1 MNVKS
6 RALEVTLSWIAMT
19 VGAVLLT
26 GSAFLPRGS
35 IVFAAA
41 LGLGVALMPAGLI
54 AIITSYA
61 SASVIERSL
70 RIKIDEIGAD
80 LKKSLERLDSATEF
94 LDRSH
99 KLGVRM
105 VYAERRQASHE
116 FLTYV
121 AGYMQNPALPQ
132 RQVVFVGSSLKGVI
146 QEDPMLAEKLENIL
160 AMAVERPDSC
170 TCHFLLTHPFY
181 SRYREAQED
190 RPRTG
195 IAKEILHAIAWIER
209 GRHNSQNIVTKV
221 YKGTPTCFMIAT
233 TERMIINPYPY
244 EVEAYKC
251 FCLEVQKTERADS
264 IFQAFYI
271 NHYYKPWYGEE
282 KREDHY
288 LQPNALDYQHHDLD
302 GPIEP
307 LALRVL
313 GAPDKYGDFF
323 VIPDLGSF
331 YLAVNIRGLS
341 AEIPFD
347 RKTDGSQMVMRLSKF
362 LEVRL
367 LNLAPGAAQLWE
379 KVGQIEL
386 DENRNGFWHDRLDNK
401 GLAAYSMLGVFDIEN
416 ENPLVHGPD
425 SNERIRGSA
434 LPILWKWLVP
444 TAKEQLPR

>member
-1 MNVKS
+1 M
-6 RALEVTLSWIAMT
+6 RTLEVTLSWIALT
-19 VGAVLLT
+19 VGAVLLLL
-26 GSAFLPRGS
+26 SPFLPRDGLM
-35 IVFAAA
+35 FNLT

-54 AIITSYA
+54 AIITSHA
-61 SASVIERSL
+61 SSTVIERSL
-70 RIKIDEIGAD
+70 RGRLDDVDKGLRQA
-80 LKKSLERLDSATEF
+80 LERLDSATEF

-105 VYAERRQASHE
+105 VYAERRQALHQ
-116 FLTYV
+116 FLDYV
-121 AGYMQNPALPQ
+121 GSYMQNPAVPDRRLI
-132 RQVVFVGSSLKGVI
+132 VVGSSLKGVI
-146 QEDPMLAEKLENIL
+146 QEDPILAEKLERIL
-160 AMAVERPDSC
+160 DLAAREPGSC

-209 GRHNSQNIVTKV
+209 NREKAKNIITKV

-233 TERMIINPYPY
+233 SERMIINPYPY

-251 FCLEVQKTERADS
+251 FCLEVQKTDRSDNVY
-264 IFQAFYI
+264 QAFYI
-271 NHYYKPWYGEE
+271 NHYYKPWFGEE

-288 LQPNALDYQHHDLD
+288 LQPNALDYKHHDLD

-307 LALRVL
+307 LGLRVT

-347 RKTDGSQMVMRLSKF
+347 RQSDGSQKLLTLSRRLSVK
-362 LEVRL
+362 L
-367 LNLAPGAAQLWE
+367 LNLAPGAAHLWE
-379 KVGQIEL
+379 EVGQIEL

-401 GLAAYSMLGVFDIEN
+401 GLSAYSMIGVFDSEY
-416 ENPLVHGPD
+416 ENPITHSAD
-425 SNERIRGSA
+425 ANESLRSTP

-444 TAKEQLPR
+444 TGPKRAH